1 MTSRL
6 TRLKKLLAVQE
17 QLKALHEVRHA
28 GFLTEA
34 MAAKQEATDLVAH
47 FNASETMSALFP
59 DVYHRRVG
67 AALAREDANR
77 GMAEKEASRLATA
90 MVRTDMV
97 ERSYREARA
106 HDDRHKGDRERLD
119 LIGQRQ
125 IPRESDK

>member
-6 TRLKKLLAVQE
+6 VRLKKLLAVQE

-28 GFLTEA
+28 GFVTEA
-34 MAAKQEATDLVAH
+34 AAARQEATDLVAH

-59 DVYHRRVG
+59 EVYHRRVG

-90 MVRTDMV
+90 TARTSMV
-97 ERSYREARA
+97 ERSYHEARA
-106 HDDRHKGDRERLD
+106 IDYRHKEDCERLD
-119 LIGQRQ
+119 LIGQRLV
-125 IPRESDK
+125 PPDRGK